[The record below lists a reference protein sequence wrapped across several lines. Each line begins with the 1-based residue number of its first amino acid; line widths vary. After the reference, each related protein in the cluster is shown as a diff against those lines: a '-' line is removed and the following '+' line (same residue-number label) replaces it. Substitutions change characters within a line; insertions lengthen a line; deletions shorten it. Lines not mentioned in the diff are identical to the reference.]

1 MEAFHQQKSLR
12 IDNTA
17 MTHRMAMET
26 YKAMET
32 SSNRVVVIK
41 AIKQR
46 KETLVLQNEL
56 ESFLNWDSPF
66 IVQYLNYFEM
76 EKKDWVQRLVLNDA

>member
-1 MEAFHQQKSLR
+1 MKNITEP
-12 IDNTA
+12 
-17 MTHRMAMET
+17 MTNRRAMET
-26 YKAMET
+26 YKAVET

-46 KETLVLQNEL
+46 KETPALQKEL
-56 ESFLNWDSPF
+56 ESFMNWDSHF
-66 IVQYLNYFEM
+66 IVQYLDYFEM

>member
-1 MEAFHQQKSLR
+1 MKNITEP
-12 IDNTA
+12 

-26 YKAMET
+26 YKAVET

-46 KETLVLQNEL
+46 KETLALQNEL
-56 ESFLNWDSPF
+56 ESLMNWDSRF
-66 IVQYLNYFEM
+66 VVQYLNYFEV

>member
-1 MEAFHQQKSLR
+1 MKNITE
-12 IDNTA
+12 A

-66 IVQYLNYFEM
+66 IVQYLNYFEV
-76 EKKDWVQRLVLNDA
+76 EKKDWVQRLVLSDA

>member
-1 MEAFHQQKSLR
+1 
-12 IDNTA
+12 
-17 MTHRMAMET
+17 MAMET

-76 EKKDWVQRLVLNDA
+76 EKKDWVQRLVLSDA

>member
-1 MEAFHQQKSLR
+1 MKNITEP
-12 IDNTA
+12 
-17 MTHRMAMET
+17 MTNRRAMET
-26 YKAMET
+26 YKAVET

-46 KETLVLQNEL
+46 KETLALQNEL
-56 ESFLNWDSPF
+56 ESLMNWDSRF
-66 IVQYLNYFEM
+66 VVQYLNHFEM

>member
-1 MEAFHQQKSLR
+1 MKNITEP
-12 IDNTA
+12 
-17 MTHRMAMET
+17 MTHRRAIVT
-26 YKAMET
+26 YKAVEM

-46 KETLVLQNEL
+46 KETPALQNEL
-56 ESFLNWDSPF
+56 ESLMNWDSRF
-66 IVQYLNYFEM
+66 VVQYLNHFEM

>member
-1 MEAFHQQKSLR
+1 MKYITEA
-12 IDNTA
+12 I
-17 MTHRMAMET
+17 THRRAMET
-26 YKAMET
+26 YKAVEM

-46 KETLVLQNEL
+46 KETPALQNEL
-56 ESFLNWDSPF
+56 ELFMNWDSPF
-66 IVQYLNYFEM
+66 VVQYLNYFEV

>member
-1 MEAFHQQKSLR
+1 MKNITEA
-12 IDNTA
+12 I
-17 MTHRMAMET
+17 THRRAMET
-26 YKAMET
+26 YKAVEM

-46 KETLVLQNEL
+46 RETLALQNEL
-56 ESFLNWDSPF
+56 ESLMNWDSRF
-66 IVQYLNYFEM
+66 VVQYLNHFEM

>member
-1 MEAFHQQKSLR
+1 MKNITEPMINR
-12 IDNTA
+12 
-17 MTHRMAMET
+17 RAMET
-26 YKAMET
+26 YKAVET

-46 KETLVLQNEL
+46 KETHALQIEL
-56 ESFLNWDSPF
+56 ESLMNWDSHF
-66 IVQYLNYFEM
+66 IVQYLDYFEM

>member
-1 MEAFHQQKSLR
+1 MKNITEP
-12 IDNTA
+12 
-17 MTHRMAMET
+17 MTHRRAIET
-26 YKAMET
+26 YKVVET

-46 KETLVLQNEL
+46 MESPKLQNEL
-56 ESFLNWDSPF
+56 DSLMNWDSPF
-66 IVQYLNYFEM
+66 VVQYLNHFEM